1 MGQER
6 QESWKGIAELFH
18 SSVRA
23 PSERKIGVE
32 IERIGAWDDGS
43 TMHYRDRTLPTGFV
57 RPGARTLLNKL
68 ADNQPGWSPV
78 RSSAGEPLGFV
89 TPLGKVSLEPGS
101 QLELSTQP
109 ADTLHSVKANVDAFD
124 SILFPITEPLGLHWI
139 GLGLNPCESVTDVD
153 LIASPRYD
161 IMTEYLGQRG
171 KLGTSMMR
179 LTTSV
184 QINLDYTSEEEGIEM
199 LRASLAVA
207 PISYALFGNSPI
219 GKGKPN
225 GFLSFRQEIWTD
237 TDKDRT
243 GFIPEAFGKNFN
255 FNDYAKLIWHQPLMF
270 AQDHK
275 REYVPGLGKSLEDIS
290 RGALPNVCADE
301 WNQLN
306 AVREYFTEAR
316 LKPGYVEVRSIDG
329 LGARDRYASIAF
341 WVGLLY
347 SSEARKKTLQLLGG
361 LSDDERRALAA
372 SAAKEGVSA
381 KLNGKSLRELSLILT
396 DTAKTSLEERGHGE
410 EAYLKPIYENLEEN
424 TNPGLR
430 ILKLY
435 QGEWQHQIA
444 ALIQNSAAS

>member
-1 MGQER
+1 
-6 QESWKGIAELFH
+6 
-18 SSVRA
+18 
-23 PSERKIGVE
+23 VE
-32 IERIGAWDDGS
+32 IERIGAWTDGS
-43 TMHYRDRTLPTGFV
+43 AMHYRDRTLSTGFV

-68 ADNQPGWSPV
+68 AENQPSWSPV

-109 ADTLHSVKANVDAFD
+109 ADTIHSVKANVDAFD
-124 SILFPITEPLGLHWI
+124 SILFPITEPLGIHWI
-139 GLGLNPCESVTDVD
+139 GLGLNPCEAVSEVDV
-153 LIASPRYD
+153 IASPRYD
-161 IMTEYLGQRG
+161 IMTEYLGQQG

-199 LRASLAVA
+199 LRTALAIA

-219 GKGKPN
+219 SKGQSN

-237 TDKDRT
+237 TDKART
-243 GFIPEAFGKNFN
+243 GYIPEAFRSGFN
-255 FNDYAKLIWHQPLMF
+255 FSDYAKLIWYQPLMF

-275 REYVPGLGKSLEDIS
+275 REYVPGLGKNLEDIS

-301 WNQLN
+301 WNQMN

-329 LGARDRYASIAF
+329 LGPRDRNASIAF

-347 SSEARKKTLQLLGG
+347 SAEARKKSLQLLGG
-361 LSDDERRALAA
+361 LSDEQRKHLAA
-372 SAAKEGVSA
+372 AAAKEGINA
-381 KLNGKSLRELSLILT
+381 KLDGKPLREVALILT
-396 DTAKTSLEERGHGE
+396 DTAKAGLKERGHQE

-424 TNPGLR
+424 TNPAAR

-435 QGEWQHQIA
+435 QGEWQHQVA